1 MINEDFFEWLPANK
15 LDAQYRMYIEKIF
28 SKHLSSQK
36 LSYVIIIYL
45 AVMAVI
51 MYKLQ
56 KNLIIVLV
64 PAVLFFWLF
73 IKSRKNSTKNNDEI
87 SQQNYEWREGDLTK
101 IWLKGRH
108 TKILYVDGQECYEFP
123 FYFFRGRKG
132 DRMLAIRI
140 INSDG
145 TYKYFAISC
154 KDLQKKSDSI

>member
-1 MINEDFFEWLPANK
+1 MMNEDFFEWLPANK